1 MDEAEYQFSAPR
13 SHLPALQA
21 YAIRT
26 SSTPIASMV
35 QLCPDLLDIRTEYSS
50 PTISPPEC
58 RAFHQM
64 RAQLRPPMYFGY
76 ESMRPI
82 PMPRVSVLKNGPGL
96 PPRPHPPPRSKP
108 YSSPSYTGNR
118 VGESGLQL
126 RSMRESSSKATTAA
140 PPVEPVE
147 ESTTVGDQTPSKKH
161 KPTEPD
167 PSASG
172 QEDTVLM
179 PNAKTMAL
187 TDGVLLPNAK
197 TMSLMTRIAKART
210 KLIQATSKVTCK
222 GDGVNRKRKAGEL
235 DDDEQGSQDD
245 CDMNME
251 IDD

>member
-1 MDEAEYQFSAPR
+1 MDEAEYQFPAPR

-26 SSTPIASMV
+26 NSTPITSMI

-58 RAFHQM
+58 RPFHLM
-64 RAQLRPPMYFGY
+64 RAQLRPSMYFGY

-82 PMPRVSVLKNGPGL
+82 PMPRVSVVKDGPGL

-108 YSSPSYTGNR
+108 YSSPSYSGNR

-140 PPVEPVE
+140 PPVEPVQE
-147 ESTTVGDQTPSKKH
+147 RTSVDDQPPSKKH

-172 QEDTVLM
+172 PEDTVLM

-197 TMSLMTRIAKART
+197 TMSLMTRIANART

-222 GDGVNRKRKAGEL
+222 DDGVNRKRKAGH
-235 DDDEQGSQDD
+235 DD
-245 CDMNME
+245 CDLNME